1 MRDAAG
7 AAGHTMTRRVGSPGY
22 RAVVCMLVSLFL
34 LAIQGCATRM
44 SMEEAV
50 GESAKLEFRVLDA
63 HMPAPQLYWKESP
76 WHIETL
82 LRPEPPLPDCIQVRI
97 YANRSPE
104 APVLL
109 SDRAT
114 EVQPV
119 KLATTAEELAAWER
133 VPDLQCALLVSV
145 GEIVQDDFTGVSI
158 SIPGKVFKRH
168 SMALQGDVDAKH
180 RWWGMVPVAAV
191 FDVTHI
197 PLYYAVGLI
206 GQTSANPVEPVT
218 VIFQFPDGS
227 RRSTNLD
234 YGEATRLLK
243 TNYPA
248 VLSLPFSR
256 KLVRTWTR
264 AALCKLE
271 LEFTEEAGGELV
283 HDEWLPDSLRLKMVD
298 GYVGNW
304 VYRLDTDTESNS
316 DIAVGMQDASS
327 IRFELAT
334 PDNQ

>member
-1 MRDAAG
+1 MSVWRPFI
-7 AAGHTMTRRVGSPGY
+7 TL
-22 RAVVCMLVSLFL
+22 LVF
-34 LAIQGCATRM
+34 AITGCATRL

-50 GESAKLEFRVLDA
+50 GESAKLEFRVIDA
-63 HMPAPQLYWKESP
+63 RMPAPQLYWKESP

-82 LRPEPPLPDCIQVRI
+82 LRPEPPLPDCTQVHV

-109 SDRAT
+109 SDRT
-114 EVQPV
+114 TDVQPV
-119 KLATTAEELAAWER
+119 PFGTTAEELAAWEL
-133 VPDLQCALLVSV
+133 VPERECTLLVSV
-145 GEIVQDDFTGVSI
+145 GTIVQDDFTGVSI
-158 SIPGKVFKRH
+158 SIPGKVFRRH

-191 FDVTHI
+191 LDVTHI
-197 PLYYAVGLI
+197 PLYYAAGLI

-227 RRSTNLD
+227 RKSANLD
-234 YGEATRLLK
+234 YREVNRLLK
-243 TNYPA
+243 ATYPA

-264 AALCKLE
+264 AALCKLG
-271 LEFTEEAGGELV
+271 LEFTEEAGGKRV

-304 VYRLDTDTESNS
+304 IYRLDTATESSN
-316 DIAVGMQDASS
+316 DVAKGMGDSSS
-327 IRFELAT
+327 IRFELAS
-334 PDNQ
+334 PDNP

>member
-1 MRDAAG
+1 
-7 AAGHTMTRRVGSPGY
+7 MTGRECSL
-22 RAVVCMLVSLFL
+22 VCMAVRHQLIALLVLF
-34 LAIQGCATRM
+34 ITGCATRM

-50 GESAKLEFRVLDA
+50 GESAKLEFRVIDA
-63 HMPAPQLYWKESP
+63 RMPAPQLYWKESP

-82 LRPEPPLPDCIQVRI
+82 LRPEPTLPGCTQLRI

-104 APVLL
+104 TPVLL

-114 EVQPV
+114 AVQPV
-119 KLATTAEELAAWER
+119 KFSTTAAELAAWER
-133 VPDLQCALLVSV
+133 IPHRQCALLLSV
-145 GEIVQDDFTGVSI
+145 GTIVQEDFTGVSI
-158 SIPGKVFKRH
+158 SIPGKVFRRH

-180 RWWGMVPVAAV
+180 RWWGMLPVAAF

-227 RRSTNLD
+227 RSSANLD
-234 YGEATRLLK
+234 YEEAKRLLK
-243 TNYPA
+243 TTYPE

-256 KLVRTWTR
+256 KRVRTWTR
-264 AALCKLE
+264 AALCKLG

-298 GYVGNW
+298 GHVGNW
-304 VYRLDTDTESNS
+304 IYRLDTATQGSN
-316 DIAVGMQDASS
+316 DVAIGMGDASS
-327 IRFELAT
+327 IRFELSPPAN
-334 PDNQ
+334 P

>member
-1 MRDAAG
+1 MKHWVR
-7 AAGHTMTRRVGSPGY
+7 SPWG
-22 RAVVCMLVSLFL
+22 RTGIRMFTVLFVL
-34 LAIQGCATRM
+34 FIAGCATRM
-44 SMEEAV
+44 SVEEAI

-63 HMPAPQLYWKESP
+63 SMPAPQLYWKESP
-76 WHIETL
+76 WHTETL
-82 LRPEPPLPDCIQVRI
+82 LRPEPPLQGCSQVRI
-97 YANRSPE
+97 YASRSPD

-114 EVQPV
+114 GVQPV
-119 KLATTAEELAAWER
+119 KLATTVEELAAWER
-133 VPDLQCALLVSV
+133 VPDRQCALLVSV

-158 SIPGKVFKRH
+158 SIPGKVFRKH
-168 SMALQGDVDAKH
+168 SMAFQSDVDAKH

-206 GQTSANPVEPVT
+206 GQTSADPVEPVT
-218 VIFQFPDGS
+218 VIFRFPDGS
-227 RRSTNLD
+227 RKSANLD
-234 YGEATRLLK
+234 YREVTRLLK
-243 TNYPA
+243 ATFPS

-264 AALCKLE
+264 AALCKLG

-283 HDEWLPDSLRLKMVD
+283 HDEWLPDSLRLKMVG

-304 VYRLDTDTESNS
+304 VYRLDTNTESSN
-316 DIAVGMQDASS
+316 DIADGMGDASS
-327 IRFELAT
+327 IRFELST
-334 PDNQ
+334 PDNP